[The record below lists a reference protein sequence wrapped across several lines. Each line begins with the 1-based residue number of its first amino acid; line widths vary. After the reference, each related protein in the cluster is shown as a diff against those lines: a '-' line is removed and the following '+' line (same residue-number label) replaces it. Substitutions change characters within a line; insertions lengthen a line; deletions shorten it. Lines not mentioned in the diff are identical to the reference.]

1 MDEQIAVER
10 SLVGAVAGEQI
21 QVREALVGAIAAK
34 QDVSITNGGVGA
46 IAARQDVSIT
56 NGGSGPIAAVGN
68 VSIVNGG
75 AKTIATLGGATLGER
90 SFVAFVLAPKVTI
103 EAGAKVLMSTPQALA
118 AGAAVGVVIALL
130 GRRRR

>member
-10 SLVGAVAGEQI
+10 SLVGAVAGERI
-21 QVREALVGAIAAK
+21 MVREALVGAIAAK
-34 QDVSITNGGVGA
+34 QDVSITNGG
-46 IAARQDVSIT
+46 
-56 NGGSGPIAAVGN
+56 SGPIAAAGN

-103 EAGAKVLMSTPQALA
+103 ERGATVLMSTPQALA
-118 AGAAVGVVIALL
+118 AGAAVGVAVALL
-130 GRRRR
+130 RRRRG

>member
-10 SLVGAVAGEQI
+10 SVVGAVAGEQVL
-21 QVREALVGAIAAK
+21 VRQAMVGAIAAK
-34 QDVSITNGGVGA
+34 QDVSIMNGGAGA

-56 NGGSGPIAAVGN
+56 NGGSGPIAAAGS

-90 SFVAFVLAPKVTI
+90 CFVAFVLAPKVTI
-103 EAGAKVLMSTPQALA
+103 ERGATVLLCTPQALA
-118 AGAAVGVVIALL
+118 AGAAVGVAIALL
-130 GRRRR
+130 RRRRG